1 MSITHTV
8 NVQAVDG
15 RREYMSN
22 QEKFFG
28 LAYKVLKFFV
38 WWHIVFGTLVLG
50 GLIGLVLRYKFF

>member
-1 MSITHTV
+1 MV
-8 NVQAVDG
+8 NAQAVDG

-38 WWHIVFGTLVLG
+38 WWFIVFGTLILG
-50 GLIGLVLRYKFF
+50 GLIGLLLRYNFF